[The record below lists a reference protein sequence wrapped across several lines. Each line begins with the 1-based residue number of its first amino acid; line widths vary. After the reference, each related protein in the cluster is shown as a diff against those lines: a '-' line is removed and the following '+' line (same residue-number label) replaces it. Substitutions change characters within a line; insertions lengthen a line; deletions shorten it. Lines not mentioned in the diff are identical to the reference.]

1 MKNGL
6 KKWVI
11 RFEGG
16 IFVCDKCHKAF
27 VSENFK
33 NIRRYKYGKNLIK
46 WSINQHI
53 CYRISFKKITDIL
66 LDSFNIKVST
76 TAMYEFKS
84 KLAKEYQEV
93 YQEIIKNIINGN
105 LIHADETQAKIKGL
119 SGYVWVFTNMDSVY
133 YLFRP
138 TREADFLKDLLN
150 EFNGV
155 LISDF
160 YTGYDALPCPQ
171 QKCLVHLIRDL
182 NEDLFKNQL
191 NTEYKTIV
199 TEFGKLLRK
208 IMETINRYGLKK
220 RHLNKHH
227 KDIDKFYIQ
236 NINKEYESELAMKY
250 QKRFKKYRNKLF
262 MFLNYDGI
270 PWNNNNAEHAI
281 KPFAAYRRNISATFS
296 ESGLNNYLVLLSL
309 QQTCQYRGLS
319 FLDFLRSGETN
330 FEKFCNG

>member
-1 MKNGL
+1 MNSKKTVNKIDKIVKIYPEKCPDCNYHLLKRVIDSKRTIVDLKFMKNGL

-171 QKCLVHLIRDL
+171 
-182 NEDLFKNQL
+182 
-191 NTEYKTIV
+191 
-199 TEFGKLLRK
+199 
-208 IMETINRYGLKK
+208 
-220 RHLNKHH
+220 
-227 KDIDKFYIQ
+227 
-236 NINKEYESELAMKY
+236 
-250 QKRFKKYRNKLF
+250 
-262 MFLNYDGI
+262 
-270 PWNNNNAEHAI
+270 
-281 KPFAAYRRNISATFS
+281 
-296 ESGLNNYLVLLSL
+296 
-309 QQTCQYRGLS
+309 
-319 FLDFLRSGETN
+319 
-330 FEKFCNG
+330 